1 MNIRGNYRLRSYG
14 VRDFGEFKGNKESD
28 LLVMRYGEYKKFTF
42 HKKNSYKLVESILG
56 KEYLS
61 KIGLDEKIFDNFI
74 RKHGY
79 IDTLNPLLKGKGF
92 ILVSTSPENLKE
104 NEKVKIGIT
113 NIDEN
118 GELLAEDDSE
128 MFIDDVKYSEIFKK
142 LYDKNITS
150 EEAERI

>member
-14 VRDFGEFKGNKESD
+14 IKDFGEFKENKGND

-42 HKKNSYKLVESILG
+42 HKQNSYRLVESILG
-56 KEYLS
+56 KAYLS
-61 KIGLDEKIFDNFI
+61 KIGLDEKTFDNFI

-79 IDTLNPLLKGKGF
+79 IDTLNPLLKGRGF
-92 ILVSTSPENLKE
+92 ILVSTLPENLRE
-104 NEKVKIGIT
+104 NEKVRVGIT

-118 GELLAEDDSE
+118 GELLAKDDSE
-128 MFIDDVKYSEIFKK
+128 MFMDEVKFSEIFKK
-142 LYDKNITS
+142 LYDRNITS

>member
-14 VRDFGEFKGNKESD
+14 VKDFGEFKENKESD

-42 HKKNSYKLVESILG
+42 HKQNSYKLVESILG
-56 KEYLS
+56 KEYLR
-61 KIGLDEKIFDNFI
+61 KIGLDEKTFDNFI

>member
-14 VRDFGEFKGNKESD
+14 VKDFGEFKENKESD

-42 HKKNSYKLVESILG
+42 HKQNSYKLVESILG
-56 KEYLS
+56 KGYLR
-61 KIGLDEKIFDNFI
+61 KIGLDEKTFDNFI

-92 ILVSTSPENLKE
+92 ILVSTSLENLKE

-150 EEAERI
+150 EETEKI

>member
-14 VRDFGEFKGNKESD
+14 VKDFGEFKENKESD

-42 HKKNSYKLVESILG
+42 HKQNSYRLVESILG
-56 KEYLS
+56 KGYLR
-61 KIGLDEKIFDNFI
+61 KIGLDEKTFDNFI

-92 ILVSTSPENLKE
+92 ILVSTSLENLKE

-142 LYDKNITS
+142 LYDRGIET
-150 EEAERI
+150 EEAEKI